1 MKFTYEQEEKA
12 IEYVTQHLIT
22 SGMVK
27 PWFETR
33 EACENWMGDV
43 FSEAATYFVEALLNE
58 PVFYADEEEEE
69 QGIDKVLVTE
79 D

>member
-1 MKFTYEQEEKA
+1 MKITYEQDEKA
-12 IEYVTQHLIT
+12 IEYVIKNLIT

-43 FSEAATYFVEALLNE
+43 FSEAVIYYMEALLNE
-58 PVFYADEEEEE
+58 PVFYADDEEEE